1 MLSEVTVNQHT
12 GEITFDGITTS
23 VRDVKIDIKEEK
35 KCKILTITYNN
46 QEYVLKSAP
55 RSLLFGQ
62 DKIAD
67 KIDEIEKQLHNADM
81 SAYIAELH
89 KEQEEKDKKEA
100 AKGVA
105 YGFLIKSLHPLQE
118 AITAGFVT
126 KPFNPRTSQLFAM
139 PCGIRGQRLFIIKH
153 PDKDIQKQSCD
164 FVRNLFGDKIVQE
177 GELAE
182 CDINHEERNMD
193 GWKFK

>member
-67 KIDEIEKQLHNADM
+67 KIDEIEKQLH
-81 SAYIAELH
+81 

-118 AITAGFVT
+118 AIAAGFVT
-126 KPFNPRTSQLFAM
+126 ESFNPRTSQLFAM

-153 PDKDIQKQSCD
+153 PNKDIQKQSCD